1 MFHAI
6 HKTEDKKYYMQSTR
20 ETVFDNVYYKQIDG
34 VTVGSP
40 LGPTLVN
47 LLLPYFKR
55 KRLDNCP
62 IQFRP
67 RSYQEHCM
75 KSVRIRNFPGAY
87 FPAF

>member
-1 MFHAI
+1 
-6 HKTEDKKYYMQSTR
+6 MQSTR
-20 ETVFDNVYYKQIDG
+20 KTVFDNVYYKQIDG

-47 LLLPYFKR
+47 LLLPYSKR

-67 RSYQEHCM
+67 RHCRRYVYDIFVMFECQEHCM
-75 KSVRIRNFPGAY
+75 KSVRIRNFPGPY

>member
-1 MFHAI
+1 
-6 HKTEDKKYYMQSTR
+6 MQSTR
-20 ETVFDNVYYKQIDG
+20 KTVFDNVYYKQIDV

-47 LLLPYFKR
+47 LLLPYSKR

-67 RSYQEHCM
+67 RHYRRYVYDIFVMFECQDHV
-75 KSVRIRNFPGAY
+75 KNTA
-87 FPAF
+87 

>member
-1 MFHAI
+1 MFHVI

-20 ETVFDNVYYKQIDG
+20 KTVFDVCYKQIDG
-34 VTVGSP
+34 VTVDSP

-75 KSVRIRNFPGAY
+75 KNVRIRNFPGAY